1 VKVRA
6 SESDKVTPCSR
17 ILPEKLTVAE
27 LVNKSYPLTK
37 TNDKLDQYRLHRL
50 TKEVLKFVFIAPH

>member
-6 SESDKVTPCSR
+6 SKADKVTPCSR

-27 LVNKSYPLTK
+27 LLNKCHPYE
-37 TNDKLDQYRLHRL
+37 NQ
-50 TKEVLKFVFIAPH
+50 